1 MVLSAKTTNVKKDID
16 MTATA
21 ILTKYINP
29 TNTRGARIK
38 ATSGSGH
45 SITIPYPHHVS
56 GTEACHAEA
65 ALALC
70 KRMDWQ
76 FAPLIAGGLKDG
88 FAFVFDSK
96 YGTERYAHTD
106 LSSGG
111 FE

>member
-1 MVLSAKTTNVKKDID
+1 MN
-16 MTATA
+16 A
-21 ILTKYINP
+21 IITKYINP
-29 TNTRGARIK
+29 TNTRGGRIK
-38 ATSGSGH
+38 AISGSGH

-76 FAPLIAGGLKDG
+76 FAPLIAGGLKNG

-96 YGTERYAHTD
+96 YGTERYEHTD
-106 LSSGG
+106 LNVRI
-111 FE
+111 

>member
-1 MVLSAKTTNVKKDID
+1 MN
-16 MTATA
+16 A
-21 ILTKYINP
+21 ILTKYLPP
-29 TNTRGARIK
+29 TNTRPSRIK

-45 SITIPYPHHVS
+45 SITIPYPAHNSH

-96 YGTERYAHTD
+96 YGTERYEHTD
-106 LSSGG
+106 LNVRI
-111 FE
+111 